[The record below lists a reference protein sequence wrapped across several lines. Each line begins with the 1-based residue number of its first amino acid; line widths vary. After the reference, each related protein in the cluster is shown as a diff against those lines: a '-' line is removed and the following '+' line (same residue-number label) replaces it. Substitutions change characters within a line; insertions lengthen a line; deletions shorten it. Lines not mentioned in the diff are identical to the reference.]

1 MQTIVIQLCMAATG
15 SIGFALL
22 FGVRSRWLLPGAIGA
37 VLAWG
42 IYLIGNL
49 AGGGVFVPCLVASA
63 AAALY
68 SEILA
73 RILRVPA
80 TILFIP
86 ASIPLIPG
94 GNLYETMRCVV
105 QGDWSAA
112 VDNGLVTAQFALAI
126 AVGMSLIWTL
136 STMLSGFRKYVKH
149 RKNNGHE

>member
-1 MQTIVIQLCMAATG
+1 MNYLLQLLMAYLG
-15 SIGFALL
+15 SLGFGILYNLHGKKLL
-22 FGVRSRWLLPGAIGA
+22 FASLGGL
-37 VLAWG
+37 LAWAV
-42 IYLIGNL
+42 YLLVNQFTPSPYPCAFL
-49 AGGGVFVPCLVASA
+49 ASVA
-63 AAALY
+63 LTPY
-68 SEILA
+68 SELMA
-73 RILRVPA
+73 RWRKTPA
-80 TILFIP
+80 TVFLVTS
-86 ASIPLIPG
+86 AIPLIPG